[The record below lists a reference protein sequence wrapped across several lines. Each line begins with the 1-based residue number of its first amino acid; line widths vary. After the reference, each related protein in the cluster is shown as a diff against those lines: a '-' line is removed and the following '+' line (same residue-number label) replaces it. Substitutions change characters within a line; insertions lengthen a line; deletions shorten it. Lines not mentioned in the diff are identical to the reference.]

1 MKRKTAVKDFC
12 KTKLKVGKT
21 KAAPSNATN
30 TDFSSKALFIPVQ
43 SVVKDRQGQLKS
55 VRGLTLSD
63 LLTQTRHYNAH
74 TRKDALV
81 GIKELLGK
89 DSVTILGRINEIF
102 DHCLKLMI
110 DPEESV
116 RSALFSLLKDV
127 FSCGESVVCFGS
139 FAEKIMT
146 FVLASLAHLNEN
158 VRIAGLKYLELILH
172 RKILTNVSI
181 YQGRIFSSV
190 LFILNGKKKG
200 SNHLQSILL
209 VIEALVGELAV
220 RNPYG
225 IIFEDASVAEK
236 IVLHLPKDNLLLQDP
251 EYNSKTTGASV
262 GNQRFLSGMFCGYA
276 VSAKSSAQPD
286 TITCC
291 AFIQKLIGLLM
302 EMWIECSP
310 ELLNEKSIKI
320 DQLKNLLFIL
330 NALKQ
335 CVKFLYFFRS
345 PLLDEEEMAKGMQ
358 KRMLQHFPFG
368 KDLTLGT
375 GAGCSAEALMLFLQ
389 MNFEFI
395 ELSGLL
401 FDKVVVGEREVIS
414 DYLESCLDG
423 CRQLNKSVEC
433 IQKAMVFC
441 YSAFVHFGEAGSKK
455 RLCGALERFHRRQ
468 NRSSLVFAAVE
479 RFLGRMKILKRDFCI
494 GQSLVGLFDE

>member
-1 MKRKTAVKDFC
+1 V
-12 KTKLKVGKT
+12 
-21 KAAPSNATN
+21 S
-30 TDFSSKALFIPVQ
+30 
-43 SVVKDRQGQLKS
+43 
-55 VRGLTLSD
+55 
-63 LLTQTRHYNAH
+63 
-74 TRKDALV
+74 
-81 GIKELLGK
+81 
-89 DSVTILGRINEIF
+89 
-102 DHCLKLMI
+102 
-110 DPEESV
+110 
-116 RSALFSLLKDV
+116 
-127 FSCGESVVCFGS
+127 FGS
-139 FAEKIMT
+139 FTEKIMT

-190 LFILNGKKKG
+190 LFILKGKKK
-200 SNHLQSILL
+200 SLNNLQSILL
-209 VIEALVGELAV
+209 LIEALVGELAV

-225 IIFEDASVAEK
+225 IIFEDVAAAK
-236 IVLHLPKDNLLLQDP
+236 NVFLHLPTENLLLQDA
-251 EYNSKTTGASV
+251 EYDGKMPSVCV

-276 VSAKSSAQPD
+276 VSARSSSQPD
-286 TITCC
+286 VITSCV
-291 AFIQKLIGLLM
+291 FIQKLIGHLM

-310 ELLNEKSIKI
+310 ELINEKSIKT

-335 CVKFLYFFRS
+335 CVKFLYLSHS
-345 PLLDEEEMAKGMQ
+345 PVLDDQEIAKGMQ

-375 GAGCSAEALMLFLQ
+375 GAGCNSEALMLFLQ

-401 FDKVVVGEREVIS
+401 FDKVVASEREVIS
-414 DYLESCLDG
+414 DYLESCLER
-423 CRQLNKSVEC
+423 CRQLNKSVEF

-441 YSAFVHFGEAGSKK
+441 YFAFVHFGESGCKK

-468 NRSSLVFAAVE
+468 NRSSLVFATLEKFFE
-479 RFLGRMKILKRDFCI
+479 RVRSLRRDFCI
-494 GQSLVGLFDE
+494 GGSLIGLFDE